1 MNYSKY
7 RISLDI
13 HDTNSQAMLN
23 IKKDDTARKIYFSLT
38 DGVRPYQIATGCTA
52 VFRAKKPDGKILY
65 NTCDI
70 TDNIIS
76 YTLTNQTSSAVGTV
90 ECELTLYGEDYKQ
103 ITSPRFTLI
112 VDDVLATDSEA
123 ESTNEFTALTK
134 AISETNNLN
143 ISASKDG
150 KIAKITVTKKDGTP
164 QIVTV
169 YDGAQGEKGDTGE
182 QGLKGDKGDTGMT
195 GPQGVQGEKGDKGD
209 TGEQGPQGIQGAKG
223 DKGDTPQKG
232 IDYFTDDDIAS
243 LNIPSVDQTY
253 TPDSENA
260 QSGKA
265 VAEAIKSIPHPS
277 WHNIETI
284 TTTEALGTVSRK
296 FGSLNGEITYPAA
309 AKVHKIQVYL
319 TVPPNADATTP
330 RLECRIADTNHTRI
344 FMWGYIS
351 TTDTQIGWIML
362 ERHAKWIPTFPAP
375 QTKSENTPNTTAV
388 QTYTCSADNLMMM
401 GTENVRYL
409 SFYGQLP
416 AGTVID
422 IWGYYDEG

>member
-150 KIAKITVTKKDGTP
+150 KIATITVTKKDGTP
-164 QIVTV
+164 QIVNV

-232 IDYFTDDDIAS
+232 IDYFTDDDIAEII
-243 LNIPSVDQTY
+243 N
-253 TPDSENA
+253 
-260 QSGKA
+260 
-265 VAEAIKSIPHPS
+265 SIPNPT
-277 WHNIETI
+277 WQLLAEY
-284 TTTEALGTVSRK
+284 TTEEDLPYTSLFEYGVTAAGSAAVPLNVSGIRIYTSAPATGATNDSDMVFRYFDANGNRK
-296 FGSLNGEITYPAA
+296 IAIYATGFLSKSGVANGMIEI
-309 AKVHKIQVYL
+309 KNSDGL
-319 TVPPNADATTP
+319 WD
-330 RLECRIADTNHTRI
+330 TRI
-344 FMWGYIS
+344 I
-351 TTDTQIGWIML
+351 Q
-362 ERHAKWIPTFPAP
+362 PTF
-375 QTKSENTPNTTAV
+375 
-388 QTYTCSADNLMMM
+388 
-401 GTENVRYL
+401 GT
-409 SFYGQLP
+409 
-416 AGTVID
+416 GTMSNQQSI
-422 IWGYYDEG
+422 